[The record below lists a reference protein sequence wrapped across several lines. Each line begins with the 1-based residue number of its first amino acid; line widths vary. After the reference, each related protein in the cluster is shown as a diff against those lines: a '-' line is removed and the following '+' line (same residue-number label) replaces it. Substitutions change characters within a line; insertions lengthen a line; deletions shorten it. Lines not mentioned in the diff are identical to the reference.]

1 MRRKLAFAA
10 LLTAF
15 CTGASANAAGDE
27 TAAAR
32 PLAAA
37 ETTTLPAAAL
47 ATGPDRR
54 ILVMLHLPAEHYR
67 PSADYGAPGGYGD
80 AAAAEARKRL
90 AARLARENG
99 LQLVGNWPMPILGI
113 DCVVMNVPEGRSVE
127 SVAEHMSHLRSVDW
141 SQPMHAFETQGA
153 LPAHNDRLFP
163 AQPAAQEWKLA
174 DLHRMATGK
183 GVKVAVIDSRVDGAH
198 PDLRGRLIDNLDF
211 VGGAASNAESH
222 GTGVAGIIGA
232 RADNVVGIV
241 GVAPGA
247 ELMGLRA
254 CWQKPGA
261 GGTVCDTLSLAKAL
275 TYAVEHH
282 ANVIN
287 LSLTGPRDLLL
298 TRLVQAGM
306 QRGAA
311 VVAAVDPR
319 TNDGF
324 PASIPGV
331 IAVAQEGL
339 AAGRAG
345 VYNAPG
351 RDVPTTEPGGRWY
364 LVSGNSYA
372 AAHVSGLLALM
383 RQIQS
388 GKAAQ
393 RRFVSSRDGGGLID
407 ACRSLARAA
416 GQAEGRCQN
425 AN

>member
-1 MRRKLAFAA
+1 MTRRLAFA
-10 LLTAF
+10 LLLLVS
-15 CTGASANAAGDE
+15 CTGAPLHAAGAE

-37 ETTTLPAAAL
+37 AAPAAPAD
-47 ATGPDRR
+47 APDRR

-67 PSADYGAPGGYGD
+67 PTADYGAAGGYGD

-99 LQLVGNWPMPILGI
+99 LELAGNWPMPILGI
-113 DCVVMNVPEGRSVE
+113 DCVVMVVPDGRSPE
-127 SVAEHMSHLRSVDW
+127 SVAEHMSHLASVDW
-141 SQPMHAFETQGA
+141 SQPMHAFEAQGA
-153 LPAHNDRLFP
+153 LPAHNDRLFA

-183 GVKVAVIDSRVDGAH
+183 GVRVAVIDSQVDAAH
-198 PDLRGRLIDNLDF
+198 PDLRGRLIDNRDF
-211 VGGAASNAESH
+211 VGGPGSNAEAH

-232 RADNVVGIV
+232 RADNAIGIV

-247 ELMGLRA
+247 DLMGLRA

-261 GGTVCDTLSLAKAL
+261 GGTVCDTLSLAKAI

-298 TRLVQAGM
+298 TRLVEVGL

-319 TNDGF
+319 TNEGF

-331 IAVAQEGL
+331 IAVAEEGL
-339 AAGRAG
+339 AAVRAG

-388 GKAAQ
+388 GKAPE

-416 GQAEGRCQN
+416 GEAARRCQN